1 MSSRTNSATFWDR
14 RIARARELALEQAAA
29 REALTFYAGL
39 AEYQRA
45 LFLTASHVPGAAH
58 FAGAVDVAAASAAV
72 PAFLV
77 WLERHAPAPLARMAG
92 SLRDAATE
100 WHGLMRDYLE
110 QEDPGAPSEEDRDA
124 PSADEGRFVAEPSAF
139 VTEAVVQPYAEAA
152 AIDRREHGGR
162 FSNTSGRLASR
173 CPVCSRPPCLGVL
186 REEGQ
191 GARRM
196 LLCGCCLT
204 EWEYLRVVCPTCL
217 EERFDALPVYT
228 ADTFP
233 HVRIEACD
241 TCRRYL
247 KTIDLTRNGLAVPLV
262 DDIASLPLDLWAGE
276 KGYRRLRAN
285 LLRTS
290 DQSSPKTEN
299 LKPET

>member
-1 MSSRTNSATFWDR
+1 VSSRTNSATFWDR
-14 RIARARELALEQAAA
+14 RIARARELALAQASA

-45 LFLTASHVPGAAH
+45 LFVTARQVRGAAD

-72 PAFLV
+72 PDFLV
-77 WLERHAPAPLARMAG
+77 WLERNAPEPLALLAG
-92 SLRDAATE
+92 SLRDELTG
-100 WHGLMRDYLE
+100 WDGLMREYLE
-110 QEDPGAPSEEDRDA
+110 RDSGDASEDEQRSVG
-124 PSADEGRFVAEPSAF
+124 EPKAF
-139 VTEAVVQPYAEAA
+139 VTEAVLQPFAEAA
-152 AIDRREHGGR
+152 ALDRKEDIGR
-162 FSNTSGRLASR
+162 AQNSSRRLASR
-173 CPVCSRPPCLGVL
+173 CPVCSRPPCLGIL
-186 REEGQ
+186 REEAQ
-191 GARRM
+191 GARRT
-196 LLCGCCLT
+196 LLCGCCVT
-204 EWEYLRVVCPTCL
+204 EWEYLRVVCPKCF

-241 TCRRYL
+241 TCHRYL

-262 DDIASLPLDLWAGE
+262 DDIASLPLDLWAVD

-290 DQSSPKTEN
+290 DPSASEAKN
-299 LKPET
+299 LKPEI

>member
-1 MSSRTNSATFWDR
+1 VSSRTNSATRWDK
-14 RIARARELALEQAAA
+14 RIARARELALEQASA

-45 LFLTASHVPGAAH
+45 LFLTARQVRGAAD

-72 PAFLV
+72 SDFLV
-77 WLERHAPAPLARMAG
+77 WLERNAPKPLALMAG
-92 SLRDAATE
+92 SLRDEVTG
-100 WHGLMRDYLE
+100 WHGLMQEYLGRG
-110 QEDPGAPSEEDRDA
+110 DPGDASE
-124 PSADEGRFVAEPSAF
+124 DEQKSVAEPAAF
-139 VTEAVVQPYAEAA
+139 VTEAVLQPFAEAA
-152 AIDRREHGGR
+152 ALDRRGDIGR
-162 FSNTSGRLASR
+162 AQNTSGRLASR
-173 CPVCSRPPCLGVL
+173 CPVCSRPPCVGIL

-191 GARRM
+191 GARRT
-196 LLCGCCLT
+196 LLCGCCVT
-204 EWEYLRVVCPTCL
+204 EWEYLRVVCPKCF

-241 TCRRYL
+241 TCHRYL

-262 DDIASLPLDLWAGE
+262 DDIASLSLDLWAGE

-290 DQSSPKTEN
+290 DPSVPKAKN
-299 LKPET
+299 LKT

>member
-1 MSSRTNSATFWDR
+1 MSSRTNSAAVWDQ
-14 RIARARELALEQAAA
+14 RIARARALGLEQASA

-45 LFLTASHVPGAAH
+45 LFLTANSARGAAD
-58 FAGAVDVAAASAAV
+58 FAGAVDVAAASSAV
-72 PAFLV
+72 PDFLV
-77 WLERHAPAPLARMAG
+77 WLERNAPEPLALMAG
-92 SLRDAATE
+92 SLRDEGTGWPA
-100 WHGLMRDYLE
+100 LMRAYLDR
-110 QEDPGAPSEEDRDA
+110 EDPGNT
-124 PSADEGRFVAEPSAF
+124 SADEERSVAEPTAF
-139 VTEAVVQPYAEAA
+139 VTEAVLQPFAEAA
-152 AIDRREHGGR
+152 AIDRREHIGR
-162 FSNTSGRLASR
+162 SPTTSGRLASR
-173 CPVCSRPPCLGVL
+173 CPVCARPPCLGIL

-191 GARRM
+191 GARRT
-196 LLCGCCLT
+196 LLCGCCVT
-204 EWEYLRVVCPTCL
+204 EWEYLRVVCPKCL

-247 KTIDLTRNGLAVPLV
+247 KTIDLTKNGLAVPLV

-285 LLRTS
+285 LLRT
-290 DQSSPKTEN
+290 DQV
-299 LKPET
+299 PET

>member
-1 MSSRTNSATFWDR
+1 MSSRTSSTALWDR
-14 RIARARELALEQAAA
+14 RIARARELALEQASA

-45 LFLTASHVPGAAH
+45 LFLAANDARDTAD

-72 PAFLV
+72 PGFLG
-77 WLERHAPAPLARMAG
+77 WLERNAPEALALMAG
-92 SLRDAATE
+92 RLRDDVTA
-100 WHGLMRDYLE
+100 WQRLMREYLE
-110 QEDPGAPSEEDRDA
+110 REGPGDTSEDEERA
-124 PSADEGRFVAEPSAF
+124 VAEPRAF
-139 VTEAVVQPYAEAA
+139 VTEAVLQPFAEAA
-152 AIDRREHGGR
+152 AIDRRERAGR
-162 FSNTSGRLASR
+162 PPDTSGRLAPR
-173 CPVCSRPPCLGVL
+173 CPICTGAPCLGIL

-191 GARRM
+191 GARRW
-196 LLCGCCLT
+196 LLCGRCVT
-204 EWEYLRVVCPTCL
+204 EWEYLRVVCPKCL

-233 HVRIEACD
+233 HVRIDACD

-247 KTIDLTRNGLAVPLV
+247 KTIDLTKNGLAVPLV

-285 LLRTS
+285 LLRTN
-290 DQSSPKTEN
+290 QVN
-299 LKPET
+299 LKT

>member
-1 MSSRTNSATFWDR
+1 MSSRTNSATLWDQ
-14 RIARARELALEQAAA
+14 RIARARELALEQASA

-45 LFLTASHVPGAAH
+45 LFLTARYVRGAAD

-72 PAFLV
+72 PDFLV
-77 WLERHAPAPLARMAG
+77 WLEGNAPERLALMAG
-92 SLRDAATE
+92 SLRDEVTE
-100 WHGLMRDYLE
+100 WDARMREYLE
-110 QEDPGAPSEEDRDA
+110 RGNPGDAAEDEER
-124 PSADEGRFVAEPSAF
+124 SVAEPRAF
-139 VTEAVVQPYAEAA
+139 VTEAVLQPFAEAA
-152 AIDRREHGGR
+152 AIDRRED
-162 FSNTSGRLASR
+162 SGRAPKRTGRRPSR
-173 CPVCSRPPCLGVL
+173 CPVCSGPPYLGIL

-191 GARRM
+191 GARRT
-196 LLCGCCLT
+196 LLCGCCVT
-204 EWEYLRVVCPTCL
+204 EWEYLRVVCPKCL

-241 TCRRYL
+241 TCHRYL

-262 DDIASLPLDLWAGE
+262 DDIASLSLDLWAGE

-290 DQSSPKTEN
+290 DPSHGN

>member
-1 MSSRTNSATFWDR
+1 VSSRTNSATLWDR
-14 RIARARELALEQAAA
+14 RIARARELALEQASA

-45 LFLTASHVPGAAH
+45 LFLTARPVPGATD

-72 PAFLV
+72 PDFLV
-77 WLERHAPAPLARMAG
+77 WLQRNAPEPLALMAGCLRDEVPGWHALMCEYLERGDPGDAPA
-92 SLRDAATE
+92 D
-100 WHGLMRDYLE
+100 E
-110 QEDPGAPSEEDRDA
+110 QRS
-124 PSADEGRFVAEPSAF
+124 VAEPAAF
-139 VTEAVVQPYAEAA
+139 VTEAVLQPFAEAA
-152 AIDRREHGGR
+152 AIDRREDIGR
-162 FSNTSGRLASR
+162 AQTTSGRLAAR
-173 CPVCSRPPCLGVL
+173 CPVCSRPPCLGIL

-191 GARRM
+191 GARRT
-196 LLCGCCLT
+196 LLCGCCVT
-204 EWEYLRVVCPTCL
+204 EWEYLRVVCPKCL

-241 TCRRYL
+241 TCHRYL

-290 DQSSPKTEN
+290 DPSAP
-299 LKPET
+299 KPET

>member
-1 MSSRTNSATFWDR
+1 VSIRTNSATVWDQ
-14 RIARARELALEQAAA
+14 RIARARELALEQASA
-29 REALTFYAGL
+29 REALTFYANL

-45 LFLTASHVPGAAH
+45 LFLTARSVRGAAD

-72 PAFLV
+72 PDFLV
-77 WLERHAPAPLARMAG
+77 WLERNAPGPLALMAG
-92 SLRDAATE
+92 RLRDEGAG
-100 WHGLMRDYLE
+100 WHGLMREYLE
-110 QEDPGAPSEEDRDA
+110 REDPVDASEGEER
-124 PSADEGRFVAEPSAF
+124 SVAEPGAF
-139 VTEAVVQPYAEAA
+139 VTEAVLQPFAEAT
-152 AIDRREHGGR
+152 AIDRREHIGP
-162 FSNTSGRLASR
+162 SPNTSGRLASR
-173 CPVCSRPPCLGVL
+173 CPVCSRPPCLGIL

-191 GARRM
+191 GARRT
-196 LLCGCCLT
+196 LLCGCCVT
-204 EWEYLRVVCPTCL
+204 EWEYLRVVCPKCL

-233 HVRIEACD
+233 HVRIDACD

-247 KTIDLTRNGLAVPLV
+247 KTIDLTKNGLAVPLV

-290 DQSSPKTEN
+290 DPSPRQSKT
-299 LKPET
+299 LKSET

>member
-1 MSSRTNSATFWDR
+1 MSSRRNSATLWDH
-14 RIARARELALEQAAA
+14 RIARARELALEQVSA

-45 LFLTASHVPGAAH
+45 LFVTARHVPGAAD
-58 FAGAVDVAAASAAV
+58 FAGAVDVDAASAAV
-72 PAFLV
+72 PDFLV
-77 WLERHAPAPLARMAG
+77 WLERNAPEPLALMAG
-92 SLRDAATE
+92 GLRAKVTG
-100 WHGLMRDYLE
+100 WPGLMREYLE
-110 QEDPGAPSEEDRDA
+110 RGEPGDA
-124 PSADEGRFVAEPSAF
+124 SDDERRSVAEPAAF
-139 VTEAVVQPYAEAA
+139 VTEAVLQPFAEAA
-152 AIDRREHGGR
+152 AIDRREDIGR
-162 FSNTSGRLASR
+162 AQNTSGRLASR
-173 CPVCSRPPCLGVL
+173 CPVCSGPPCLGIL

-191 GARRM
+191 GARRT
-196 LLCGCCLT
+196 LLCGCCVT
-204 EWEYLRVVCPTCL
+204 EWEYRRVVCPKCL

-262 DDIASLPLDLWAGE
+262 DDVASLALDLWAGE

-290 DQSSPKTEN
+290 EPSVPKPKN
-299 LKPET
+299 LKPEI

>member
-1 MSSRTNSATFWDR
+1 MSSRTHSAAVWDQ
-14 RIARARELALEQAAA
+14 RIARARELALKQASA

-45 LFLTASHVPGAAH
+45 LFLTASSARGAAD
-58 FAGAVDVAAASAAV
+58 FASAVDVAAASAAV
-72 PAFLV
+72 PDFLV
-77 WLERHAPAPLARMAG
+77 WLERNAPEPLSVMARGLHDEETGWQA
-92 SLRDAATE
+92 
-100 WHGLMRDYLE
+100 LMREYLDR
-110 QEDPGAPSEEDRDA
+110 EDPGEASDVNDRA
-124 PSADEGRFVAEPSAF
+124 VVESRAF
-139 VTEAVVQPYAEAA
+139 VTEAVLQPFAETA
-152 AIDRREHGGR
+152 AIDRREHLGR
-162 FSNTSGRLASR
+162 SSDMASRLASR
-173 CPVCSRPPCLGVL
+173 CPVCSGPPCLGIL

-191 GARRM
+191 GARRT
-196 LLCGCCLT
+196 LLCGRCVT
-204 EWEYLRVVCPTCL
+204 EWEYLRVVCPKCL

-247 KTIDLTRNGLAVPLV
+247 KTIDLTKNGLAVPLV
-262 DDIASLPLDLWAGE
+262 DDIASLPLDLWAGG

-285 LLRTS
+285 LLRT
-290 DQSSPKTEN
+290 DQVGLKPEP

>member
-1 MSSRTNSATFWDR
+1 MSSRTNSAAVWDQ
-14 RIARARELALEQAAA
+14 RIARARELALEQPSA

-45 LFLTASHVPGAAH
+45 LFLTASSARGAAD
-58 FAGAVDVAAASAAV
+58 FAGAVDVAGASAAV
-72 PAFLV
+72 PDFLV
-77 WLERHAPAPLARMAG
+77 WLQRNAPEPLALMAG
-92 SLRDAATE
+92 SLRDEGTE
-100 WHGLMRDYLE
+100 WQRLMHECLDRGGPGDASEDEE
-110 QEDPGAPSEEDRDA
+110 QS
-124 PSADEGRFVAEPSAF
+124 VAEPRAF
-139 VTEAVVQPYAEAA
+139 VTEAMLQPYSEAA
-152 AIDRREHGGR
+152 AINRREH
-162 FSNTSGRLASR
+162 SGRSPNKAGPLAAR
-173 CPVCSRPPCLGVL
+173 CPVCLGPPCLGIL

-191 GARRM
+191 GARRT
-196 LLCGCCLT
+196 LLCGCCMT
-204 EWEYLRVVCPTCL
+204 EWDYLRVVCPKCL

-247 KTIDLTRNGLAVPLV
+247 KTIDLTKNGLAVPLV

-285 LLRTS
+285 LLRT
-290 DQSSPKTEN
+290 DQVN

>member
-1 MSSRTNSATFWDR
+1 MSSRTNSAAVWDQ
-14 RIARARELALEQAAA
+14 RIARARELALEQAFA

-45 LFLTASHVPGAAH
+45 LFLTASSDGGAAD

-72 PAFLV
+72 PDFLV
-77 WLERHAPAPLARMAG
+77 WLERNAPGPLALTVG
-92 SLRDAATE
+92 SLRGEGME
-100 WHGLMRDYLE
+100 WVGLMRECL
-110 QEDPGAPSEEDRDA
+110 DRADSDNT
-124 PSADEGRFVAEPSAF
+124 SADEDRSVAEPVAF
-139 VTEAVVQPYAEAA
+139 VTEAVLQPFAEAA
-152 AIDRREHGGR
+152 AIDRREHAGR
-162 FSNTSGRLASR
+162 SPTTSGRLASK
-173 CPVCSRPPCLGVL
+173 CPVCAGPPCLGIL

-191 GARRM
+191 GARRT
-196 LLCGCCLT
+196 LLCGCCVT
-204 EWEYLRVVCPTCL
+204 EWEYRRVVCPECL

-247 KTIDLTRNGLAVPLV
+247 KTIDLTKNGLAVPLV
-262 DDIASLPLDLWAGE
+262 DDIASLPLDLWAGG

-285 LLRTS
+285 LLRT
-290 DQSSPKTEN
+290 DQVGLKPDIGN
-299 LKPET
+299 LKPEA